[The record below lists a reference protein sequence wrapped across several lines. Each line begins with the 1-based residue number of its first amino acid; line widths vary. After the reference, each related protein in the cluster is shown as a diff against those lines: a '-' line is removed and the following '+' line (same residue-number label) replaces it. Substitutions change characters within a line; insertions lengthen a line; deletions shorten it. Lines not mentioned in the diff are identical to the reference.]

1 MEHASFDDQIFG
13 DFGSGPLSPLGAS
26 KPLLPTS
33 TSTLTHSSLHP
44 VMLGSVVHELCSQQ
58 QQQQRLPDCNTIL
71 PNGGGS
77 GSPNYAQKMDFGN
90 KMGCFSP
97 SQKYEYITTPQKLVD
112 QQQHQQQQHH
122 QHYAVTPPP
131 SHSHAHNHNGM
142 LQHHKPQQQQQQQ
155 QLVGIM
161 SDYHTLNG
169 KLDYSPK
176 DQYEPQ
182 QQQQQQQQHV
192 QLQHLYG
199 GSPHHSHGH
208 AHVLSH
214 EDASN
219 GNGLL
224 EATPLLLSNGATAAG
239 GKHKKPDE
247 LCAQMENPSAAT
259 NGIVNGNNSTNNGSN
274 SSNNSS
280 ASNSTTTGNT
290 VAGAAGTGAAA
301 AGGIAG
307 TAAKKDNSNKKKGDP
322 NGIKK
327 KKTRTTFTAYQ
338 LEELERAFERA
349 PYPDVFAR
357 EELAIKLNLSESR
370 VQVWFQ
376 NRRAKWRKHE
386 PPRKT
391 GYIKTNTPPTA
402 ALNSTLAPPFASFPQ
417 TTTVTPPGSMDS
429 WTSYQTPYEL
439 SPQFGLLSPAPSPYG
454 TYSGQY
460 GTYVHET
467 QLFSMRHF
475 DYGSPPRIEMN
486 GGGGGAAGGS
496 GGDGGEST
504 GNGYQ
509 TTDLQQLDG
518 TTSTQQQLADGTMVT
533 VHHQQLNNGGKY
545 LSAEEAKYVQVQ
557 CQPPTGLDNNNAAA
571 ACHMETHHYVS
582 AASAAA
588 AAANAST
595 SGSSDD
601 NDSGM
606 HTVIKSEDTVQQQQ
620 QQQQQQA
627 QNYVLPPFFAL
638 REMLTHRR
646 QQQQRRSA
654 TVRFKRP
661 F

>member
-58 QQQQRLPDCNTIL
+58 QQRLPDCNTIL
-71 PNGGGS
+71 PNGGGGNGGS

-112 QQQHQQQQHH
+112 PQQQQQQQQPQQQHH

-155 QLVGIM
+155 QQQQLVGIM

-176 DQYEPQ
+176 DQYDP
-182 QQQQQQQQHV
+182 QQQQQQHV
-192 QLQHLYG
+192 QLQHQQQHLYG
-199 GSPHHSHGH
+199 GSPHHSHAH
-208 AHVLSH
+208 AHGLGH
-214 EDASN
+214 EDGSN
-219 GNGLL
+219 GNALL
-224 EATPLLLSNGATAAG
+224 EATPLLLSNGGAATG

-247 LCAQMENPSAAT
+247 MCAQMENPSVAT
-259 NGIVNGNNSTNNGSN
+259 NGLVNGNNPS
-274 SSNNSS
+274 SS
-280 ASNSTTTGNT
+280 ASNSSSSNNASNATSAGST
-290 VAGAAGTGAAA
+290 VAGAAGAGAAAA

-307 TAAKKDNSNKKKGDP
+307 TAAKKDNGNKKKGDP

-486 GGGGGAAGGS
+486 GAGGGAGGAAGGS
-496 GGDGGEST
+496 VPGDGGEA

-518 TTSTQQQLADGTMVT
+518 TTSTQQQLADGTLVT
-533 VHHQQLNNGGKY
+533 VHQQLNGSKY

-557 CQPPTGLDNNNAAA
+557 CQPPTGLDNTGASA
-571 ACHMETHHYVS
+571 ACHMEAHHYVS
-582 AASAAA
+582 AATAAS
-588 AAANAST
+588 AST

-601 NDSGM
+601 NDSGL
-606 HTVIKSEDTVQQQQ
+606 HTVIKSEEAVQQQQQ

-627 QNYVLPPFFAL
+627 QNYVLPPFL
-638 REMLTHRR
+638 
-646 QQQQRRSA
+646 
-654 TVRFKRP
+654 P
-661 F
+661 

>member
-58 QQQQRLPDCNTIL
+58 QQRLPDCNTIL
-71 PNGGGS
+71 PNGGGGGS

-112 QQQHQQQQHH
+112 QQQQQQPHQQHH

-131 SHSHAHNHNGM
+131 SHSHTHTHNGM
-142 LQHHKPQQQQQQQ
+142 LQHHKPQQQQQ

-182 QQQQQQQQHV
+182 QQQQQHV
-192 QLQHLYG
+192 QLQHQQQHLYG
-199 GSPHHSHGH
+199 GSPHHSH
-208 AHVLSH
+208 AHTHGLTH

-224 EATPLLLSNGATAAG
+224 EATPLLLTNGSAATV
-239 GKHKKPDE
+239 GKHKKADE
-247 LCAQMENPSAAT
+247 MCAQMESQSAAT
-259 NGIVNGNNSTNNGSN
+259 NGIVNGNNSGNNVSNGSN
-274 SSNNSS
+274 SNTANNSAS
-280 ASNSTTTGNT
+280 AGST
-290 VAGAAGTGAAA
+290 VTGAASTGGGA
-301 AGGIAG
+301 AGGIAA
-307 TAAKKDNSNKKKGDP
+307 TAAKKDNGNKKKGDP

-402 ALNSTLAPPFASFPQ
+402 ALNSALAPPFASFPQ

-486 GGGGGAAGGS
+486 GASGGGGGAAGGS
-496 GGDGGEST
+496 GSDAVEA

-509 TTDLQQLDG
+509 ATDLQQLDG
-518 TTSTQQQLADGTMVT
+518 TTTTQQQLADGTLVT
-533 VHHQQLNNGGKY
+533 VHQQLNGSKY

-557 CQPPTGLDNNNAAA
+557 CQPATGLDNGNAAA
-571 ACHMETHHYVS
+571 ACHMEAHHYVS
-582 AASAAA
+582 AAT

-601 NDSGM
+601 NDSGL

-620 QQQQQQA
+620 QQQQQT
-627 QNYVLPPFFAL
+627 QNYVLPPFL
-638 REMLTHRR
+638 
-646 QQQQRRSA
+646 
-654 TVRFKRP
+654 P
-661 F
+661 